1 MIGLFTAASI
11 QSAFVN
17 ISADLGV
24 SMQRTSYLVSLFIAV
39 LGGAPLFWRPLSNRF
54 GRRPIFL
61 ISLIC
66 ALVGNIG
73 CAESHSYA
81 TMGLCRAITAF
92 FISPA
97 AAIGSAVVAEVF
109 FKKDRAR
116 CMGYWT
122 LMVTIGVPIAPFL
135 FGFAVM
141 RVGYRWIYWTLAIVS
156 LNMSTLGSLIF
167 QKGIVDTNT
176 VPGQRNTVHCL
187 PLLRLRIP
195 LPSQ

>member
-11 QSAFVN
+11 QSAFVD
-17 ISADLGV
+17 IAADLHV

-39 LGGAPLFWRPLSNRF
+39 LGGAPLFWRPLCNRF

-61 ISLIC
+61 ISLGC
-66 ALVGNIG
+66 ALIGNIG
-73 CAESHSYA
+73 CANSHSYG

-97 AAIGSAVVAEVF
+97 AAIGSAVVAETF

-122 LMVTIGVPIAPFL
+122 LMVTIGVPVAPFL
-135 FGFAVM
+135 FGFMVM
-141 RVGYRWIYWTLAIVS
+141 RVGYRWIYYVLAIVS
-156 LNMSTLGSLIF
+156 IPLYFLPPNTLQYTQEFG
-167 QKGIVDTNT
+167 TNQT
-176 VPGQRNTVHCL
+176 TPLLGQWRSIHSVL
-187 PLLRLRIP
+187 LLRL
-195 LPSQ
+195 